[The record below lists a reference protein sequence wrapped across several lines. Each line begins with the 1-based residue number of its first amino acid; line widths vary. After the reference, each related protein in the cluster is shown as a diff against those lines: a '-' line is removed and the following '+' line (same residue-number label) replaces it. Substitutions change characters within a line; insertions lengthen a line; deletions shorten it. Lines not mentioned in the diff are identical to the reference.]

1 MCVVVRIMGTEILK
15 EIKIHKE
22 EQDKYIKVMKEDFLN
37 YDNSLHYGAQLDFIK
52 QMGYEDAPL
61 HMKWAR
67 LRKTK
72 EEGFGGRMEK
82 NHNFDD
88 ENEHEGPLPFLQ
100 SESDE
105 EPFSSESDEEP

>member
-1 MCVVVRIMGTEILK
+1 
-15 EIKIHKE
+15 
-22 EQDKYIKVMKEDFLN
+22 
-37 YDNSLHYGAQLDFIK
+37 
-52 QMGYEDAPL
+52 
-61 HMKWAR
+61 MKWAR

-100 SESDE
+100 SDSDE
-105 EPFSSESDEEP
+105 EPFSSESD